1 MKKRFLSLGLRK
13 KIQFLFLCTMIV
25 CILFCSGIFYLILEN
40 QMQQSIADKEIS
52 NRTAISNNLD
62 STMKS
67 INSISRLTMLR
78 STVRT
83 FLLAESNSTPR
94 TRNALQEIHDI
105 LNTFNLSC
113 NVVILRMDG
122 QYLNTGPG
130 ITYVNTGKIFETEW
144 LNEVM
149 AQKGN
154 YVIKAGTRGAFRS
167 NIGEMVSFV
176 RVINDINTQKP
187 IGILAINLP
196 SRFFEQAYEGLSG
209 ETSHFALYD
218 TSGRLICKDNES
230 TFSSLNPENLLQNT
244 REETDKLFYKSIFTC
259 DTLGDSHFILASRLE
274 VRILD
279 GLPAKLLV
287 ALIIGAFILLAFM
300 WLINTYIA
308 KNVIYPIQRLVDS
321 MAEVQNGWLHR
332 VSMNV
337 NDDEIGLLKNSYNA
351 MLIEINQL
359 IDELLQKE
367 KTLRMAELDALQ
379 EQMKPHFLY
388 NTLDMIR
395 YMALENRTDEVYNM
409 LETLGNFYRR
419 FLSKGS
425 TDLSLGEEIEIV
437 KSYLTLQRTRFEDIF
452 TDEYEIEEG
461 LSSIRVPRL
470 ILQPLVENS
479 IYHGIRPKGEHGV
492 IRVTVKRQ
500 EDFLFLSI
508 YDNGIGMSAHQRE
521 LLFSG
526 KDSRSFGFQGTIE
539 RIRYYYKTEDVFEI
553 HSTEGEYCEIILKL
567 PLSSGC

>member
-83 FLLAESNSTPR
+83 FLLAKSNSTPR

-122 QYLNTGPG
+122 QCLNTGPG

-144 LNEVM
+144 LDEVM

-154 YVIKAGTRGAFRS
+154 YVIKAGTRDAFRS

-359 IDELLQKE
+359 IEELLQKE

-553 HSTEGEYCEIILKL
+553 HSVEGEYCEIILKL
-567 PLSSGC
+567 PLSNGC